1 MIYVDNLK
9 VLKWLLHQVHSLPE
23 DGVDAII
30 GLIVGGNRVVNAL
43 NRKNV
48 TSVIGDCEKVL
59 NLQFIFCKKFSEVN
73 FYLLL

>member
-43 NRKNV
+43 RKNV